1 MNELNDDHYGRAKED
16 EPGEVECSLSGG
28 AHFRSAKDANG
39 ERGVTEYWF
48 WEGEFLDWDAEFNVQ
63 YESIGKF
70 EASETGETGLKVRAE
85 ANWRRRKEVK
95 TSKNDPNF
103 A

>member
-1 MNELNDDHYGRAKED
+1 
-16 EPGEVECSLSGG
+16 
-28 AHFRSAKDANG
+28 
-39 ERGVTEYWF
+39 
-48 WEGEFLDWDAEFNVQ
+48 LDWDAEFNVQ

-95 TSKNDPNF
+95 TSKNAPNF